1 MTFNEQIGVKF
12 MTPRPE
18 QRKLRGNRRNI
29 EYEEASDK
37 GFDDVVFNKPVRATK
52 RSRRQ

>member
-1 MTFNEQIGVKF
+1 
-12 MTPRPE
+12 MTPLPE
-18 QRKLRGNRRNI
+18 QRRARGNRRNI

-37 GFDDVVFNKPVRATK
+37 EVDDVVFNKPVRGTK